1 MVKPFGTPGPRA
13 IHPELCDS
21 PSLGRCGILAN
32 ALFPRMIARADD
44 QGRLAGDAGSIL
56 VECMPKLLRLV
67 RVDEVAEALEE
78 LEAAG
83 MILQYERGGEH
94 LVQLTQ
100 WWRWQQGAR
109 RAYPSRWPAP
119 PKWRDMVYGVGG
131 DTPETYVAAARSK
144 SRQSAADR
152 GTSPRSAASRVG
164 AYAGADAG
172 PRAGAN
178 RAPTRTNTVP
188 PAHEGAA
195 NGAAPR
201 GGLRASAEAILSD
214 PAASDEAKAGAR
226 AMLEM
231 GARS

>member
-32 ALFPRMIARADD
+32 ALFPRLIAMADD
-44 QGRLAGDAGSIL
+44 QGRLAGEAHDLL
-56 VECMPKLLRLV
+56 VQCMPKLLRV
-67 RVDEVAEALEE
+67 VTVDAVAEALDE
-78 LEAAG
+78 LEAAA
-83 MILQYERGGEH
+83 MIRRYTAKGET
-94 LVQLTQ
+94 LVQLEQ

-131 DTPETYVAAARSK
+131 DGPETYVAAARSK
-144 SRQSAADR
+144 SRQSAASR
-152 GTSPRSAASRVG
+152 GTSPRSAATRV
-164 AYAGADAG
+164 GADAG
-172 PRAGAN
+172 AHVGARVGAN
-178 RAPTRTNTVP
+178 RAPTSTNTVP
-188 PAHEGAA
+188 PAHEAAA

-201 GGLRASAEAILSD
+201 GGLRASAEAILND

-226 AMLEM
+226 AMLAM
-231 GARS
+231 GGSR